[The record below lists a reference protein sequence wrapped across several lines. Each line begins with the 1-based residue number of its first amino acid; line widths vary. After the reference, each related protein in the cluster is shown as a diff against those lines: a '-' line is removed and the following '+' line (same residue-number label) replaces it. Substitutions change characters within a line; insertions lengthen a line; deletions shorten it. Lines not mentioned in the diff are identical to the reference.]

1 MGLLVVVTT
10 FLIIIVHRLIVRRS
24 ILLPPGPWMWPL
36 VGVIPFL
43 GSLPHQALAN
53 LAQQYG
59 PLMYVRFG
67 STPCIVVSSSML
79 AEKFL
84 KTHDQVFQNRPKT
97 LVGKVF
103 NLDNAIALSSGPH
116 WRHLRKICS
125 TQLFTPTCIQSFEV
139 VRKNE
144 ISLIMNEIY
153 VEANASKVVNL
164 KYHMSAIATNSLAQ
178 MIFSKRHQELQDFK
192 DHFQNV
198 MFWLGAFI
206 IGDHIPSLK
215 WLTKLQGVEAKMQ
228 KLDEKLTKSF
238 QRLLDE
244 HAKAT
249 PNTRDS
255 KNDDLP
261 KDFMDVLLK
270 MPSED
275 GTGSLPL
282 CTLKPLVMF
291 DLLGAGTDTT
301 SILLEWAMAELM
313 QNPEIMKQAQTELDT
328 VVGIDRVVQES
339 DIQQL
344 RLLQAIIK
352 ETFRLHPP
360 TPLLLPHQTNEAWQ
374 SVEGYNLP
382 PKTQLLV
389 NVWAIGRDP
398 NNWERPLEFDP
409 TRFMKDPKIDMTC
422 QDFRLLPF
430 GSGRRA
436 CPGRV
441 LGILLLHIILARL
454 LQSFDWYIPD
464 KQGPNGLDMS
474 EKSNGINNIKSQVL
488 LARAHPRLPSHLY
501 E

>member
-1 MGLLVVVTT
+1 MNLISSYRFFVVMTL
-10 FLIIIVHRLIVRRS
+10 LIIIVHQLIVRRS

-43 GSLPHQALAN
+43 GSLPHQALAH

-103 NLDNAIALSSGPH
+103 NLDNAIALSSGPY

-144 ISLIMNEIY
+144 ISLVMNEIY

-178 MIFSKRHQELQDFK
+178 MIFSKRFYGTQERRHQELQAFK
-192 DHFQNV
+192 DYFQNV

-206 IGDHIPSLK
+206 I
-215 WLTKLQGVEAKMQ
+215 
-228 KLDEKLTKSF
+228 
-238 QRLLDE
+238 
-244 HAKAT
+244 
-249 PNTRDS
+249 
-255 KNDDLP
+255 
-261 KDFMDVLLK
+261 
-270 MPSED
+270 ED
-275 GTGSLPL
+275 GTGPLPQ
-282 CTLKPLVMF
+282 CTLQPLVMF

-352 ETFRLHPP
+352 ETLRLHPP

-382 PKTQLLV
+382 PKTRLLV

-409 TRFMKDPKIDMTC
+409 TRFMQDPKIDMTC

-441 LGILLLHIILARL
+441 LGILLLHIILACL

-474 EKSNGINNIKSQVL
+474 EKSNGVNNIKSQVL
-488 LARAHPRLPSHLY
+488 L
-501 E
+501 